1 MWFRGL
7 SLLLSLK
14 FVLAVL
20 ENQAFDYLVL
30 FLIVVGIWG
39 AATRNGAL
47 ASLGLAG
54 AAALKATPVLFI
66 PYLFYRKRWLLGLAT
81 VAAFIGL
88 SLLPDLLFSPSDGRS
103 TYWGAWLRGVAGVSL
118 VGGGDVGA
126 AQHFGGGT
134 NPLNQSLR
142 AFVYRLTQATGLS
155 SFFHV
160 ALYAAYVAVLIVVWD
175 VVRRSSRLEAFWV
188 WDASVLVV
196 AMLLLSPM
204 SSKSH
209 FITLVLPYMVITAW
223 LLRPRPLRPMVG
235 VLLGVSF
242 ALNSLTS
249 RTIVGDTAS
258 DGLLSMGCVTIGT
271 ALVGVMIW
279 LIVIDGT
286 RIAETGDRRP
296 ATSDLKDEMMAAV

>member
-1 MWFRGL
+1 
-7 SLLLSLK
+7 
-14 FVLAVL
+14 
-20 ENQAFDYLVL
+20 
-30 FLIVVGIWG
+30 
-39 AATRNGAL
+39 
-47 ASLGLAG
+47 
-54 AAALKATPVLFI
+54 
-66 PYLFYRKRWLLGLAT
+66 
-81 VAAFIGL
+81 
-88 SLLPDLLFSPSDGRS
+88 
-103 TYWGAWLRGVAGVSL
+103 
-118 VGGGDVGA
+118 
-126 AQHFGGGT
+126 
-134 NPLNQSLR
+134 
-142 AFVYRLTQATGLS
+142 
-155 SFFHV
+155 
-160 ALYAAYVAVLIVVWD
+160 
-175 VVRRSSRLEAFWV
+175 
-188 WDASVLVV
+188 
-196 AMLLLSPM
+196 MLLLSPM